1 MRLSSQGA
9 QPGTAMR
16 SEAMPA
22 VYFGITHWPRRC
34 EIVALFA
41 VRAAAEEMSSAA
53 LPAPTTTT
61 SRPASC
67 EASR

>member
-1 MRLSSQGA
+1 MS
-9 QPGTAMR
+9 
-16 SEAMPA
+16 A

-34 EIVALFA
+34 GIVALFA
-41 VRAAAEEMSSAA
+41 VRAAAEEMSSAE

>member
-1 MRLSSQGA
+1 
-9 QPGTAMR
+9 MR
-16 SEAMPA
+16 SEAMSA

-34 EIVALFA
+34 GIVALFA
-41 VRAAAEEMSSAA
+41 VRAAAEEMSSAE